1 MSDKPKIP
9 QGSVPVTPDSDITP
23 ISRQPIDKINAATW
37 ENLSYDALSNQY
49 LALQK
54 RMDMA
59 RSMGRG
65 DLAKQME
72 NGMKYLLHLIEE
84 KKPKD
89 EVSFR

>member
-1 MSDKPKIP
+1 MSDKLP

-23 ISRQPIDKINAATW
+23 ISRQPIDKINASRW
-37 ENLSYDALSNQY
+37 EDMSFDSLSYQY
-49 LALQK
+49 VALQK
-54 RMDMA
+54 RIDMA
-59 RSMGRG
+59 MSMGRP
-65 DLAKQME
+65 DLAKQMQ